1 MVWIVNALGE
11 REPFDEF
18 KVMRTCMRAGAGKET
33 AEKISKEVAS
43 RVRDGMQTREI
54 LRITLRLLDEMA
66 APHVSARYDL
76 KGAIMRLG
84 PAGFAFESFFAAVL
98 RDLGYQTDV
107 RQIIQGKCIP
117 HEVDVVARSPEG
129 KCIMVECKYRNYS
142 GDYIKVKDALYTYAR
157 FLDLKEGHGTG
168 KCANFDEVWLAT
180 NTKFSS
186 EVRQYAECKGMRYTS
201 RSWVFL
207 LWAFAF
213 LTLSFPGSVLARDSI
228 GDILARPAAFD
239 GRDMLLEGKASAID
253 PRTSRRG
260 NEYFTFRLS
269 DATGASLKVF
279 SRGKLT
285 VAPGDRVEVR
295 GRFQRERRVGRYT
308 FTDEVEAAGIRKL
321 P

>member
-1 MVWIVNALGE
+1 
-11 REPFDEF
+11 
-18 KVMRTCMRAGAGKET
+18 MR
-33 AEKISKEVAS
+33 
-43 RVRDGMQTREI
+43 Q
-54 LRITLRLLDEMA
+54 
-66 APHVSARYDL
+66 
-76 KGAIMRLG
+76 
-84 PAGFAFESFFAAVL
+84 
-98 RDLGYQTDV
+98 
-107 RQIIQGKCIP
+107 
-117 HEVDVVARSPEG
+117 
-129 KCIMVECKYRNYS
+129 
-142 GDYIKVKDALYTYAR
+142 
-157 FLDLKEGHGTG
+157 
-168 KCANFDEVWLAT
+168 
-180 NTKFSS
+180 
-186 EVRQYAECKGMRYTS
+186 TS
-201 RSWVFL
+201 RSWVLL
-207 LWAFAF
+207 LWALAF
-213 LTLSFPGSVLARDSI
+213 VTLSFPGSVLARDSI

>member
-1 MVWIVNALGE
+1 
-11 REPFDEF
+11 
-18 KVMRTCMRAGAGKET
+18 MR
-33 AEKISKEVAS
+33 
-43 RVRDGMQTREI
+43 Q
-54 LRITLRLLDEMA
+54 
-66 APHVSARYDL
+66 
-76 KGAIMRLG
+76 
-84 PAGFAFESFFAAVL
+84 
-98 RDLGYQTDV
+98 
-107 RQIIQGKCIP
+107 
-117 HEVDVVARSPEG
+117 
-129 KCIMVECKYRNYS
+129 
-142 GDYIKVKDALYTYAR
+142 
-157 FLDLKEGHGTG
+157 
-168 KCANFDEVWLAT
+168 
-180 NTKFSS
+180 
-186 EVRQYAECKGMRYTS
+186 TS

-207 LWAFAF
+207 LWALAF